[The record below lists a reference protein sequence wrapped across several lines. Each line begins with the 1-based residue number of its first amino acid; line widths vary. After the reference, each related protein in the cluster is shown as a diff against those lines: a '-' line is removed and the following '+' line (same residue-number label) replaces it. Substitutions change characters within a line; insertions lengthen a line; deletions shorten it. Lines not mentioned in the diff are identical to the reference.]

1 MVRALVLEPCPETF
15 PGDAGAVAAGIRPRC
30 LASTRTGL
38 RGCPGGGVGVYW
50 AA

>member
-15 PGDAGAVAAGIRPRC
+15 PGDAAAVAAGIRSRC
-30 LASTRTGL
+30 RGAPGRP
-38 RGCPGGGVGVYW
+38 RGCPGGGVGAYW